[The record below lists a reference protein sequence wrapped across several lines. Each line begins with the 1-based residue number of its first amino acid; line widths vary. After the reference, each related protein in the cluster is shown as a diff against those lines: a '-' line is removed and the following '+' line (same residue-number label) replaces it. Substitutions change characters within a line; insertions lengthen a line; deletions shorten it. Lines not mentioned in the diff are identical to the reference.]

1 MEKWLFHVRGEI
13 IKKERTAFGRS
24 FFLPK
29 VLVFWSALK
38 RLEHQFV
45 CLQVGVWFITNLQF
59 TCNKLHDVS
68 NPNSIGVHGGFSSI
82 VRQPNWTLMVIIF
95 SAYLG
100 SLVRVVPVSTN
111 KVTANAEPKNTHGN
125 TPNVRV
131 NLSQMAG
138 KLSRKGKP
146 AYKDEALAKDI
157 LSLDPTD
164 PNDAFTWGKAKVSL
178 VDANGESRDEAQIN
192 KEKMKHRQRA
202 FSVAKQLQ
210 IEIRV
215 IWMVDGQMVIALKN
229 DK

>member
-1 MEKWLFHVRGEI
+1 MVKWLSRAKRDVI
-13 IKKERTAFGRS
+13 QNERTAFGRS

-29 VLVFWSALK
+29 IAGARSALK

-45 CLQVGVWFITNLQF
+45 WLQVWVSFITNLQF
-59 TCNKLHDVS
+59 TCNQSYDVS
-68 NPNSIGVHGGFSSI
+68 NPNSIGVHGSFSSI
-82 VRQPNWTLMVIIF
+82 VRQPNWTLMLIIF
-95 SAYLG
+95 SAYPR
-100 SLVRVVPVSTN
+100 SLAIVLSVSTN
-111 KVTANAEPKNTHGN
+111 KVTANAEPKNTQSN

-138 KLSRKGKP
+138 KLSHKGKP

-164 PNDAFTWGKAKVSL
+164 PNDAFIWAKAKVSL
-178 VDANGESRDEAQIN
+178 VDANGESRDESQIN

-202 FSVAKQLQ
+202 ISVAKQLQ
-210 IEIRV
+210 IQIRV
-215 IWMVDGQMVIALKN
+215 IWMLDGQMVIALKT